1 MIIDLFAFVPPAR
14 AFLAQPVQFI
24 HSRISAADAEI
35 YAFSF
40 LVLLFVAVMEI
51 WHYLIRLRT
60 KFWMQHLDDMRS
72 RYSLQ
77 KR

>member
-1 MIIDLFAFVPPAR
+1 MRVAYCAL
-14 AFLAQPVQFI
+14 Q
-24 HSRISAADAEI
+24 SGISVGDAEV

-40 LVLLFVAVMEI
+40 LVLLFVVLMEV

-60 KFWMQHLDDMRS
+60 KFWLQYLSELKS
-72 RYSLQ
+72 RYVLE